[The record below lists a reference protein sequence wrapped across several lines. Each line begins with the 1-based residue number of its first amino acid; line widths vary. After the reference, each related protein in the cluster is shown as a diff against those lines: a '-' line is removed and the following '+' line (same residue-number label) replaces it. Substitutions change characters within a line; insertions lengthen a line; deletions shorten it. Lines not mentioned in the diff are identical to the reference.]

1 MFPGMFCKNAI
12 VDEVVSPPDA
22 NPHDN
27 KDRSVDT
34 DNEFTTLTNDYWN
47 WRLKEEPEM
56 STRFG
61 NYKYNDKLE
70 SFKYNVFTE
79 RLVRN
84 LMSRDMTKTNKIS
97 VHPAKTQ
104 ISLGVRSVWSESSLS
119 V

>member
-1 MFPGMFCKNAI
+1 MFPGIFCNNAI
-12 VDEVVSPPDA
+12 ADEVVSPPDA
-22 NPHDN
+22 KPHDD

-70 SFKYNVFTE
+70 SFKYDVSSE

-84 LMSRDMTKTNKIS
+84 FEPRHDKTNKMS
-97 VHPAKTQ
+97 VRPAKTQ
-104 ISLGVRSVWSESSLS
+104 ISLGMRPV
-119 V
+119 